1 MNSST
6 EKQQNLRLSWQ
17 ERLALTA
24 DEGSFT
30 EFDAALSS
38 RNPISAAGSGLYVA

>member
-6 EKQQNLRLSWQ
+6 EKQHNLRLSWQ

-24 DEGSFT
+24 DEGNFT
-30 EFDAALSS
+30 EFDAAC
-38 RNPISAAGSGLYVA
+38 NPIPAAGRDLYVA